1 LQIGG
6 GIKKGIK
13 IGKNEKEILQAIGVG
28 AIVLGTLL
36 IPGLPMAL
44 TQLKDSGKAGKQNT
58 KRSIKRLEEK
68 DILYL
73 SGDKIKLTKKGRELL
88 KRIEAEDI
96 VIEKPDKWDNVWH
109 VVAYDIPDDDKP
121 ERDYFR
127 TKLEELGF
135 LKVQESI
142 YVFPYDCVQEIAVF
156 AQSLGISPYVL
167 HLTTSKL
174 PRQKEYV
181 KKFDL

>member
-1 LQIGG
+1 M
-6 GIKKGIK
+6 KKGLK
-13 IGKNEKEILQAIGVG
+13 IGKNEKEILQTIGVG
-28 AIVLGTLL
+28 AVVLGTLL

-44 TQLKDSGKAGKQNT
+44 SPLMILGKAEKQNT

-68 DILYL
+68 DIIYL

-96 VIEKPDKWDNVWH
+96 VIEKPDKWDHVWH
-109 VVAYDIPDDDKP
+109 VVAYDIPDDDKQ

-135 LKVQESI
+135 IKVQESM

-156 AQSLGISPYVL
+156 AQSLGISPHVL

-174 PRQKEYV
+174 PRQADYV